1 MFRSVYLVL
10 TAVLFASGF
19 AAWPPAQ
26 EPAGRAAAAEIKF
39 VTHRIGTFR
48 SEACGV
54 SDFNGDGRLDV
65 VAGPYLYLAPDWKP
79 VKIRT
84 LPGSVDEQ
92 GKGYYD
98 DFMNLPL
105 DVDGDGRPDVVSCGW
120 FSKSVKW
127 FRNTLGQDGEWPLAQ
142 EIVARFHSQADAVAA
157 LADFEA
163 RFQKGALPDEMPE
176 LTLASASIAQVLKQA
191 GLVASTSEA
200 LRMIDGGGVRA
211 NGERV
216 SDKSLMLGSG
226 ETVVLQVGKRK
237 FARIT
242 LT

>member
-142 EIVARFHSQADAVAA
+142 EIVDSNYECGDVGDIDGDGKPNEI
-157 LADFEA
+157 LADTPAPLYSSSRSSSVRGTSSGPWQAAF
-163 RFQKGALPDEMPE
+163 
-176 LTLASASIAQVLKQA
+176 LAA
-191 GLVASTSEA
+191 GQ
-200 LRMIDGGGVRA
+200 RG
-211 NGERV
+211 
-216 SDKSLMLGSG
+216 
-226 ETVVLQVGKRK
+226 
-237 FARIT
+237 
-242 LT
+242 